1 MQYLLAVF
9 IDEAA
14 ITSIAAGE
22 QQTLDRDSLAYDEEL
37 KRRGHYIHSN
47 ALLPPEAGVTVRA
60 RNGKFS
66 TTDGP
71 FAETKEHLG
80 GYILVEARDMNEA
93 IGLAANIPVGQ
104 FGCVEVRPIMT
115 MPS

>member
-1 MQYLLAVF
+1 MQYLLAVY
-9 IDEAA
+9 IDEEAM
-14 ITSIAAGE
+14 TSITAGE
-22 QQTLDRDSLAYDEEL
+22 QVTLDRDSMAYDEEL
-37 KRRGHYIHSN
+37 KRRGHYLHSN

-71 FAETKEHLG
+71 YAETKEHLG
-80 GYILVEARDMNEA
+80 GYILVEAKDMNEA

-104 FGCVEVRPIMT
+104 FGSIEVRPVMT
-115 MPS
+115 FPQ

>member
-14 ITSIAAGE
+14 ITSITSGE
-22 QQTLDRDSLAYDEEL
+22 QKTLDRDSIAYDEEL
-37 KRRGHYIHSN
+37 KRRGHYRHSN

-115 MPS
+115 MPQ